1 MEERTYGQRYAP
13 DILVYFQGHSYNL
26 IDYYQ
31 DFISIHKTNK
41 KSKYIIKVAV
51 LPENLKESLFE
62 KNVDI
67 TIKETHRTMEGK
79 DIEYNYELY
88 KPKIKIIEHQNCQES
103 DNPVS
108 YKIIITGRI
117 LEKKEIII

>member
-1 MEERTYGQRYAP
+1 MEEKTYGQRDAP
-13 DILVYFQGHSYNL
+13 DVIVYFQGNNYNL

-31 DFISIHKTNK
+31 DFIGIHKTGK

-51 LPENLKESLFE
+51 LPEKLRESLFE
-62 KNVDI
+62 KNEYI
-67 TIKETHRTMEGK
+67 TIKEIHRTMEGQ

-88 KPKIKIIEHQNCQES
+88 KPKIKIIEHQNCQN
-103 DNPVS
+103 DKPVS

-117 LEKKEIII
+117 LEKKEI